1 MLKVCIPLYDLTG
14 LQVEDPGT
22 TSNPTYATLTTPDFI
37 VTRNGHGVLPRAASG
52 RVGVAHLLFRW
63 HKYIYRIV

>member
-1 MLKVCIPLYDLTG
+1 VLKVCIPLYDLTG

-37 VTRNGHGVLPRAASG
+37 VI
-52 RVGVAHLLFRW
+52 RVQRLAVNYWLQ
-63 HKYIYRIV
+63 